1 MPDFTPDD
9 MDIQPYEYVNACGP
23 GDIKELIEEL
33 VDSGHLP
40 TSVLNLNK
48 KSNPDEGLGRLQSD
62 FATKLQKLTDV
73 YYSITKDD
81 EEKLQ
86 TIINKYI

>member
-9 MDIQPYEYVNACGP
+9 MDIQPYEYVSACGP

-40 TSVLNLNK
+40 TSVL
-48 KSNPDEGLGRLQSD
+48 KSNQKNKSDGLGRMQSD
-62 FATKLQKLTDV
+62 FADKLQKLTNV
-73 YYSITKDD
+73 YYSISTKD
-81 EEKLQ
+81 EEVLK

>member
-9 MDIQPYEYVNACGP
+9 MDIQPYEYVSACGP

-40 TSVLNLNK
+40 TSVLNK
-48 KSNPDEGLGRLQSD
+48 KSKSDDGLGRLQSE
-62 FATKLQKLTDV
+62 FADRLQKLTNV
-73 YYSITKDD
+73 YYTISNED
-81 EEKLQ
+81 EEVLK

>member
-9 MDIQPYEYVNACGP
+9 ISIEPYEYINSCDS

-33 VDSGHLP
+33 IDGGYLP
-40 TSVLNLNK
+40 KSVLNLNK
-48 KSNPDEGLGRLQSD
+48 KGKVDNGLGRLQSD
-62 FATKLQKLTDV
+62 FADKLQKLTDV
-73 YYSITKDD
+73 YYTISTED
-81 EEKLQ
+81 EEVLQ